1 MASAYRRTVIIMK
14 IAVINEVSTR
24 TKNKDILAGLDKL
37 GLETINVGMSD
48 DPAEPELSYIHTGFM
63 AGAVLNLGLA
73 DIVIGGCGTGQ
84 GFLIS
89 SMQYPN
95 VYCGLIIDPVDAF
108 LFSQINAG
116 NCVSLPMNKGYG
128 WAGEL
133 NLAYIFEKLFIKE
146 PGSGYPPERAE
157 FQNISRNL
165 LKGVNQSTHKTFMET
180 LAVLDKSIIKTA
192 LSHKPFYEL
201 VKAHNPEGLENI
213 IRGL

>member
-1 MASAYRRTVIIMK
+1 MK

-24 TKNKDILAGLDKL
+24 AKNKDIMAGLSKL

-48 DPAEPELSYIHTGFM
+48 DAAANDLSYIHTGFL

-73 DIVIGGCGTGQ
+73 DMVIGGCGTGQ

-95 VYCGLIIDPVDAF
+95 VYCGLVNDPVDAF

-116 NCVSLPMNKGYG
+116 NCVSLAMNKGYG

-133 NLAYIFEKLFIKE
+133 NLEYIFEKLFVKA
-146 PGSGYPPERAE
+146 PGLGYPPERAA
-157 FQNISRNL
+157 FQDSSRCL
-165 LKGVNQSTHKTFMET
+165 LKGVNTATHKSFEDM
-180 LAVLDKSIIKTA
+180 LLSLDESIVKTA
-192 LSHKPFYEL
+192 LQHKPFFDT
-201 VKAHNPEGLENI
+201 VKTAKSENFKK
-213 IRGL
+213 LMEKLL

>member
-1 MASAYRRTVIIMK
+1 MK

-24 TKNKDILAGLDKL
+24 AKNKDILAGLDKL
-37 GLETINVGMSD
+37 GMNYINVGMSD
-48 DPAEPELSYIHTGFM
+48 EPSANDLSYIHTGFM

-73 DIVIGGCGTGQ
+73 DMVIGGCGTGQ

-89 SMQYPN
+89 AMQYPN
-95 VYCGLIIDPVDAF
+95 VYCGLIVEPVDAF

-133 NLAYIFEKLFIKE
+133 NLAYIFEKLFIKD

-157 FQNISRNL
+157 FQNMSRNL
-165 LKGVNQSTHKTFMET
+165 LKSVNEATHKTFEQT
-180 LAVLDKSIIKTA
+180 LLTIDKSIIQTA
-192 LSHKPFYEL
+192 LAHKPFMDALSRGE
-201 VKAHNPEGLENI
+201 PGLLQKLFGEWF
-213 IRGL
+213 

>member
-1 MASAYRRTVIIMK
+1 MK

-24 TKNKDILAGLDKL
+24 AKNKDILAGLDKL
-37 GLETINVGMSD
+37 GLAYINVGMSD
-48 DPAEPELSYIHTGFM
+48 EPAANDLSYIHTGFM
-63 AGAVLNLGLA
+63 AGAVLNLELA
-73 DIVIGGCGTGQ
+73 DMVIGGCGTGQ

-89 SMQYPN
+89 AMQYPN

-133 NLAYIFEKLFIKE
+133 NMAYIFEKLFIKA

-157 FQNISRNL
+157 FQNASRNL
-165 LKGVNQSTHKTFMET
+165 LKSVNEATHKTFEQT
-180 LAVLDKSIIKTA
+180 LLMTDKSIIQTA
-192 LSHKPFYEL
+192 LAHKPFVDALGRDE
-201 VKAHNPEGLENI
+201 PGLLHKLFGEWF
-213 IRGL
+213 

>member
-1 MASAYRRTVIIMK
+1 MK

-24 TKNKDILAGLDKL
+24 AKNKDILAGLDKL
-37 GLETINVGMSD
+37 GLAYINVGMSD
-48 DPAEPELSYIHTGFM
+48 EPATNDLSYIHTGFM

-73 DIVIGGCGTGQ
+73 DLVIGGCGTGQ

-89 SMQYPN
+89 AMQYPN

-133 NLAYIFEKLFIKE
+133 NMAYIFEKLFIKA

-157 FQNISRNL
+157 FQNASRNL
-165 LKGVNQSTHKTFMET
+165 LKSVNKATHKTFEQT
-180 LAVLDKSIIKTA
+180 LLMTDKSIIQTA
-192 LSHKPFYEL
+192 LAHKPFMDMLGRDEPGLLRKLFGEL
-201 VKAHNPEGLENI
+201 F
-213 IRGL
+213 

>member
-1 MASAYRRTVIIMK
+1 MK

-24 TKNKDILAGLDKL
+24 AKNKDVLAGLRKL
-37 GLETINVGMSD
+37 DLEVINVGMSD
-48 DPAEPELSYIHTGFM
+48 EPAANDLSYIHTGFM

-73 DIVIGGCGTGQ
+73 DLVIGGCGTGQ

-89 SMQYPN
+89 AMQYPN
-95 VYCGLIIDPVDAF
+95 VYCGLIVEPVDAF

-116 NCVSLPMNKGYG
+116 NCISLAMNKGYG

-133 NLAYIFEKLFIKE
+133 NLEYIFEKLFAKTA
-146 PGSGYPPERAE
+146 GLGYPPERAE
-157 FQNISRNL
+157 FQNTSRNL
-165 LKGVNQSTHKTFMET
+165 LKGVNQATHKTFIET

-192 LSHKPFYEL
+192 LSHTPFYEL
-201 VKAHNPEGLENI
+201 VKAHNPVGLESI

>member
-1 MASAYRRTVIIMK
+1 MK

-24 TKNKDILAGLDKL
+24 AKNKDVLAGLNKL
-37 GLETINVGMSD
+37 DLEVINVGMSD
-48 DPAEPELSYIHTGFM
+48 EPAANDLSYIHTGFM
-63 AGAVLNLGLA
+63 AGVVLNFGLA
-73 DIVIGGCGTGQ
+73 DMVIGGCGTGQ

-89 SMQYPN
+89 AMQYPN

-116 NCVSLPMNKGYG
+116 NCISLPMNKGYG

-165 LKGVNQSTHKTFMET
+165 LKSVNQATHKTFEQT
-180 LAVLDKSIIKTA
+180 LFAMDQSIIKTA
-192 LSHKPFYEL
+192 LAHKPFLDVVRCSKTQSFQKLMGEL
-201 VKAHNPEGLENI
+201 L
-213 IRGL
+213 